1 MVPLEERLSDRKNLP
16 SCSAVNHSSELS
28 RAGGKGPKKG
38 PYLEVYLGVY
48 GGDRAVVQ
56 DHVAGGRAADDDGVG
71 LLLGLRRIVRRA
83 AEVQPKLSVE
93 QPRIR
98 VMSGDHHQTEI
109 RTVAIHLTTRGKV

>member
-1 MVPLEERLSDRKNLP
+1 MSYPARGSQRAEERAD
-16 SCSAVNHSSELS
+16 
-28 RAGGKGPKKG
+28 
-38 PYLEVYLGVY
+38 LEVYLGVY

-98 VMSGDHHQTEI
+98 AVSGDRHQTEI
-109 RTVAIHLTTRGKV
+109 RTVAIHITTREKV